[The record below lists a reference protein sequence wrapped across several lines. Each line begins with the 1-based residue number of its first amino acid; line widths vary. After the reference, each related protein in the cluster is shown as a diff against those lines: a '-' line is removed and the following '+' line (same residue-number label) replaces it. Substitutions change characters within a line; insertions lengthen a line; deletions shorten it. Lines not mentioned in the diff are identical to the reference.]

1 MVMTAKTFR
10 RLRVQARIQQLHGI
24 AAFDDEVDPI
34 ALEWFKRDGQT
45 ADTLALRLS
54 PFTPDARSRLA
65 LYPLRRSDGR
75 PHLVSRRRFPT
86 Y

>member
-24 AAFDDEVDPI
+24 ATFDDEVDPI
-34 ALEWFKRDGQT
+34 ALEWFKRDSQT
-45 ADTLALRLS
+45 ADALALRLS

-65 LYPLRRSDGR
+65 LYPLRRPDGTPCR
-75 PHLVSRRRFPT
+75 VPRRGCPT
-86 Y
+86 